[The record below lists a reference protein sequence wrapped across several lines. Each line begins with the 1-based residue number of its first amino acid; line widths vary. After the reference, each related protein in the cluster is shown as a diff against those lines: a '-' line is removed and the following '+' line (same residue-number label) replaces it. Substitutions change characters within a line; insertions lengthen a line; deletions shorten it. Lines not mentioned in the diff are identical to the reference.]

1 MDFDA
6 NQLFSSW
13 DSKESIAAL
22 FFMIIAFLFGYLIAY
37 LLRSRRI
44 RRLNKELKELKKKLT
59 DAEVEIAGLKEQLD
73 LKEADLKKA
82 AFELEE
88 SEAKINRLEGEK
100 AKLYN
105 QILAVN
111 SDLEKIQATN
121 KSYAATIEDLNNQIL
136 GLKTKNDQL
145 STEIESEEDTTN
157 DLAQIQSI
165 YNATRSRLEDMEGKL
180 TVIAGENQN
189 LRKELDELKEN
200 AGVSAPADERAPVSI
215 AFVTPE
221 EGDPKFDVKPDKSVL
236 KDKIIV
242 EEHAKDDLTM
252 INGVGPFIAQK
263 LNEIGVFTYEDVSA
277 WDAAEINRI
286 TEAIGYFPRRIERD
300 DWVGQAAKLARVKKV
315 DPESLKQKAAHPT
328 NKEDLKIV
336 EGIGPKI
343 ETLLKEAGI
352 MNWQDLAETKTEQ
365 LQEILSTA
373 GDRYRMHDPGTWAAQ
388 ASLAANSEWALL
400 KEYQEELKGGREV
413 KE

>member
-13 DSKESIAAL
+13 DSMESIAAL
-22 FFMIIAFLFGYLIAY
+22 FIMIFAFLFGYLMAY
-37 LLRSRRI
+37 LLRSRKI
-44 RRLNKELKELKKKLT
+44 RRLNKELKELKKKLA
-59 DAEVEIAGLKEQLD
+59 DAEAEIATLKEQLD

-88 SEAKINRLEGEK
+88 SEAKVNRLEGEK
-100 AKLYN
+100 AKSYN
-105 QILAVN
+105 EILAVN
-111 SDLEKIQATN
+111 SELEKLTTAN

-145 STEIESEEDTTN
+145 STEIESEESTTN

-165 YNATRSRLEDMEGKL
+165 YNATRTRLEDMEGKL
-180 TVIAGENQN
+180 TTIASENQL
-189 LRKELDELKEN
+189 LRKELDALKEN
-200 AGVSAPADERAPVSI
+200 ASASAASDENEPVSI
-215 AFVTPE
+215 TFVGTE
-221 EGDPKFDVKPDKSVL
+221 EGDPEFKTTSDKSVL

-242 EEHAKDDLTM
+242 EEYDKDDLTM
-252 INGVGPFIAQK
+252 INGVGPFIEQK
-263 LNEIGVFTYEDVSA
+263 LNEIGVFTYEDMSV

-286 TEAIGYFPRRIERD
+286 TEAIGYFPGRIERD

-315 DPESLKQKAAHPT
+315 DPGSLKQKSAHPT

-343 ETLLKEAGI
+343 EKLLKEAGI
-352 MNWQDLAETKTEQ
+352 MNWQDLAETKTER
-365 LQEILSTA
+365 LQEILGEA

-388 ASLAANSEWALL
+388 ASLASNSEWELL
-400 KEYQEELKGGREV
+400 KEYQDELKGGREM